1 MRCELLLHRQF
12 KKDLEKLKRSGW
24 SMTKM
29 KSALSSL
36 ADGPPF
42 PVSLKVH
49 ELEGDLQGVYDLH
62 VSHNWL
68 ILFRYQK
75 KDVIEILRT
84 GTHASINLTE

>member
-1 MRCELLLHRQF
+1 
-12 KKDLEKLKRSGW
+12 
-24 SMTKM
+24 MTKM
-29 KSALSSL
+29 KSALQAL

-49 ELEGDLQGVYDLH
+49 ELEGALKGVFDLH

-68 ILFRYQK
+68 ILFRFQSK
-75 KDVIEILRT
+75 SVIELLRT